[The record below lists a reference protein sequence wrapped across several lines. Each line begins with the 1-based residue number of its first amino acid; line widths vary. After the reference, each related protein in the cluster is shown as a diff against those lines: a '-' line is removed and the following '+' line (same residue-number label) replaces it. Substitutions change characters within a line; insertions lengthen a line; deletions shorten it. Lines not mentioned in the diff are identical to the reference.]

1 MYYIYHIKGIKIGCT
16 TDLAE
21 RVEKKQGYTNYEIL
35 YTTNNIHEAS
45 KKELEL
51 QTKYEYKQDKK
62 PYKEIIMNI
71 KNKFYITDKTVT
83 LNNTFDKELTDFE
96 FPDYITYDNK
106 KIYFTENLIAWIK
119 GNNIKSQNDNKRY
132 VYRNPFEKAA
142 THKEETIYD
151 KIRNWAEKRDIYTK
165 GNSHTQYVKLQEE
178 CGELAKALLKKD
190 QPEIIDA
197 IGDIVVVLTNLA
209 HIEGHSIE
217 SCIESAYN
225 VISNRTGKMINGTFV
240 KDVPELFPGTLEEL
254 DDLLKIK

>member
-16 TDLAE
+16 TDLKE
-21 RVEKKQGYTNYEIL
+21 RVEKKQGYTNYDIL

-51 QTKYEYKQDKK
+51 QTKYKYKQDKK

-83 LNNTFDKELTDFE
+83 LNNTFDKDLTGFE
-96 FPDYITYDNK
+96 FPDYITYEDK
-106 KIYFTENLIAWIK
+106 KIYFTKDLIAWMK
-119 GNNIKSQNDNKRY
+119 NNNIKSQNDNKRY

-142 THKEETIYD
+142 TNKPKTIFD
-151 KIRNWAEKRDIYTK
+151 NIRNWAKVRDIYKK

-178 CGELAKALLKKD
+178 CGELAKAILKKD
-190 QPEIIDA
+190 KPEIVDA

-209 HIEGHSIE
+209 HFEDCTIEE
-217 SCIESAYN
+217 CIESAYK
-225 VISNRTGKMINGTFV
+225 VISERKGKMINGTFV
-240 KDVPELFPGTLEEL
+240 KD
-254 DDLLKIK
+254 